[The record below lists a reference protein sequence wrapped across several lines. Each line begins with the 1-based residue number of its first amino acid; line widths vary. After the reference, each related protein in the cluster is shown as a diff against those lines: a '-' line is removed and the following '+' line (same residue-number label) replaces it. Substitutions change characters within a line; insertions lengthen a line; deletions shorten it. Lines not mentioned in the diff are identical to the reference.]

1 MKKWLILL
9 GISLGIYLLFHE
21 IRNLLPIGVFRDSLP
36 SVLVA
41 PVMFSVIELTSSIKF
56 HSHRSKLI
64 ITFLATN
71 FIAIWFEVVVPL
83 FYPVSV
89 MDVNDV
95 LGIFL
100 GWILYIT
107 FDYLSTKLNKI

>member
-1 MKKWLILL
+1 VKKWLILL
-9 GISLGIYLLFHE
+9 GISLGIYILFHE
-21 IRNLLPIGVFRDSLP
+21 IRNMLPIGFFRDSLP

-41 PVMFSVIELTSSIKF
+41 PVMFSVIELTPSIKF
-56 HSHRSKLI
+56 HNHRSKLI

-71 FIAIWFEVVVPL
+71 VIALWFEVVVPL

-89 MDVNDV
+89 MDISDV
-95 LGIFL
+95 FGIFL

-107 FDYLSTKLNKI
+107 VGYLNVK